1 MSPMRVFG
9 TTKRRFGNLSDFK
22 CISSNINLFML
33 WELWV
38 AEINPTG
45 KGTTKCIGTRS
56 LIRAKNGIF

>member
-33 WELWV
+33 WEPWV
-38 AEINPTG
+38 AEINPICMKPQTY
-45 KGTTKCIGTRS
+45 TP
-56 LIRAKNGIF
+56 F